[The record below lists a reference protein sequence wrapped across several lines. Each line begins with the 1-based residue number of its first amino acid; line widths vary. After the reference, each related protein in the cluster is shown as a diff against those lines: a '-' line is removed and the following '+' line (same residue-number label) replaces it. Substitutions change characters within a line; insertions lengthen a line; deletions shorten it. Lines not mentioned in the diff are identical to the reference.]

1 MTSPSKN
8 NSQVSVFISTD
19 NENKVEVKKLTDLF
33 IDNIFTDIIYVEKKP
48 PSGSLLHIPPYRLL
62 ISLKNAE
69 VDLPNK
75 YILYIL
81 DTSVTNSTSDYITDA
96 ISKAIELNE
105 NGNKWDIVYL
115 NKWNENCDK
124 IREITHISDSL
135 GIFTSSYSPKGL
147 QAVLVSP
154 DGRDRLLGKR
164 SMENGRTFHAD
175 YNTIEDK
182 LVKAIEEK
190 NIVSVN
196 IQPNLFEYDIR
207 YATSADDYI
216 KTHECLE
223 KSSHDISTVS
233 RSVSATSSGYSTPK
247 SSRSVRSVVNTS
259 SPKQSLKREDSGLWY
274 DRDRHRDDNS
284 TKYKHNKDEEY
295 GIRKY
300 KHDDDGEYGV
310 RRYKHNGTNN
320 GGWIVLVV
328 FFIIVILFILWVA
341 QK

>member
-19 NENKVEVKKLTDLF
+19 NENKVEVKNLTNLF
-33 IDNIFTDIIYVEKKP
+33 NDNIFTDIIYVEKKP
-48 PSGSLLHIPPYRLL
+48 PSGSLLHIAPYRLL
-62 ISLKNAE
+62 ISLKNADVE
-69 VDLPNK
+69 LPNK

-81 DTSVTNSTSDYITDA
+81 DTSVTISTSDYITDA
-96 ISKAIELNE
+96 ISKAIQLNE
-105 NGNKWDIVYL
+105 NGNRWDIVYL

-124 IREITHISDSL
+124 IREITHVSDGL
-135 GIFTSSYSPKGL
+135 GVFTSSYSPKGL
-147 QAVLVSP
+147 QAVLISP

-175 YNTIEDK
+175 YNNIEDK
-182 LVKAIEEK
+182 LVKAIEDK

-207 YATSADDYI
+207 YATSADDYV

-223 KSSHDISTVS
+223 KSSYDEHNVSKSIS
-233 RSVSATSSGYSTPK
+233 AASSGYSTPK

-259 SPKQSLKREDSGLWY
+259 SHAMSPKHSSKNIDNNLWY
-274 DRDRHRDDNS
+274 DHDRTPHNNVNIVTQHKDDG
-284 TKYKHNKDEEY
+284 ERRL
-295 GIRKY
+295 RKY
-300 KHDDDGEYGV
+300 KHED
-310 RRYKHNGTNN
+310 TNN
-320 GGWIVLVV
+320 GSWIVLVA